1 MAEVTFPCTCAPT
14 NNVMTALSGFLP
26 HWCARH
32 GATNRCEASTV
43 AAVLALQTRLEI
55 IGAQESGPFIG
66 PGRAIVQAL
75 PARWFA
81 LPAKVRCTSDHVA
94 TTSDP
99 HDFIAGHC
107 RTCGAPVAL
116 TFPEDS
122 SGPLRA

>member
-1 MAEVTFPCTCAPT
+1 MAEVILPCSCGPT
-14 NNVMTALSGFLP
+14 NNVVTALSGSIP

-32 GATNRCEASTV
+32 GATNRCSPTILTLYVE
-43 AAVLALQTRLEI
+43 LQSRLEA
-55 IGAQESGPFIG
+55 IGAREPGPFIG
-66 PGRAIVQAL
+66 PSRVVVRAF

-81 LPAKVRCTSDHVA
+81 LPAKVRCTNDHVA

-99 HDFIAGHC
+99 DDFIAGRC
-107 RTCGAPVAL
+107 RACGAPVAL